1 MVPDAEYNGTVAV
14 LAATFL
20 AGLNVYLL
28 RIGTMLI
35 PQMPFVS
42 VALTIAGF
50 ILLIASIVLGKGPLI
65 LGARKYIAKLLWI
78 GVVGTSVPVVLVAY
92 GVSLSTVG
100 NSFLLQTEFI
110 YSMFLSY
117 LLLRERITGNQILLT
132 VLSFLGVVLMLTGG
146 AVTTINIG
154 DVLFLVAPLFYQL
167 AHVVA
172 KGILR
177 KVDPLVVVMY
187 RLLTAGLALVLVSI
201 ALGQNPLPEV
211 SGNSQAMLVAFYASL
226 SFSLGNSL
234 WYFGVKHINLSKA
247 TSIMIAYPL
256 VSAILAVFMIGEIL
270 SPVRIIGASLVFL
283 STLKL
288 SQVRSV
294 SGKQATA

>member
-1 MVPDAEYNGTVAV
+1 
-14 LAATFL
+14 
-20 AGLNVYLL
+20 
-28 RIGTMLI
+28 
-35 PQMPFVS
+35 
-42 VALTIAGF
+42 
-50 ILLIASIVLGKGPLI
+50 
-65 LGARKYIAKLLWI
+65 
-78 GVVGTSVPVVLVAY
+78 
-92 GVSLSTVG
+92 
-100 NSFLLQTEFI
+100 
-110 YSMFLSY
+110 
-117 LLLRERITGNQILLT
+117 
-132 VLSFLGVVLMLTGG
+132 MLTGG

-294 SGKQATA
+294 SRKQATT

>member
-28 RIGTMLI
+28 KIGTMLI

-42 VALTIAGF
+42 VALTMAGF
-50 ILLIASIVLGKGPLI
+50 ILLIASIALGKGPLI

-110 YSMFLSY
+110 YSMFLSH
-117 LLLRERITGNQILLT
+117 LLLRERITGSQILLT

-294 SGKQATA
+294 SRKQETT

>member
-1 MVPDAEYNGTVAV
+1 MVPDAEHNGTLAV

-35 PQMPFVS
+35 PQLPFVS
-42 VALTIAGF
+42 VALTMAGF
-50 ILLIASIVLGKGPLI
+50 ILLIASMVLGKGPLI

-78 GVVGTSVPVVLVAY
+78 GIVGTSVPVVLVAY
-92 GVSLSTVG
+92 GVSLSMVG

-117 LLLRERITGNQILLT
+117 LLLREKITRTQILLT
-132 VLSFLGVVLMLTGG
+132 VLSFLGVVLILTGG
-146 AVTTINIG
+146 VVTTINIG

-187 RLLTAGLALVLVSI
+187 RLLTAGLALALVSI

-256 VSAILAVFMIGEIL
+256 VSVILAVFMIGEIL
-270 SPVRIIGASLVFL
+270 SPARIIGASLVFV
-283 STLKL
+283 STFKL

-294 SGKQATA
+294 SS

>member
-1 MVPDAEYNGTVAV
+1 MVPDAEYNGTLAV
-14 LAATFL
+14 LAATLL

-35 PQMPFVS
+35 PQLPFVS
-42 VALTIAGF
+42 VALTMAGF

-78 GVVGTSVPVVLVAY
+78 GIVGTSVPVVLVAY

-100 NSFLLQTEFI
+100 NSFLLQTECI
-110 YSMFLSY
+110 YSMFLSH

-132 VLSFLGVVLMLTGG
+132 VLSFLGVVLILTGG
-146 AVTTINIG
+146 VVPTINIG

-177 KVDPLVVVMY
+177 KVDPLVVVTY
-187 RLLTAGLALVLVSI
+187 RLLTAGLALALVSI

-256 VSAILAVFMIGEIL
+256 VSVILAVFMIGETL
-270 SPVRIIGASLVFL
+270 SPARIIGASLVFV

-294 SGKQATA
+294 SS

>member
-1 MVPDAEYNGTVAV
+1 MVPDAEYTGTVAV

-42 VALTIAGF
+42 VSLTMAGF
-50 ILLIASIVLGKGPLI
+50 ILLIASIVLGKGLLV

-100 NSFLLQTEFI
+100 NSFLLQTEFV

-117 LLLRERITGNQILLT
+117 LLLRERITGTQILLT
-132 VLSFLGVVLMLTGG
+132 VLSFLGVALILTGG
-146 AVTTINIG
+146 AITAINIG
-154 DVLFLVAPLFYQL
+154 DVFFLLAPLFYQL

-172 KGILR
+172 KGILW
-177 KVDPLVVVMY
+177 KVDPFVVVMY

-211 SGNSQAMLVAFYASL
+211 SGNSEAMLVAFYNSL
-226 SFSLGNSL
+226 SFSIGNSL
-234 WYFGVKHINLSKA
+234 WYFGMKHINLSKA

-256 VSAILAVFMIGEIL
+256 VAAILAVFMIGEIL
-270 SPVRIIGASLVFL
+270 SPVKIVGASLVFL

-294 SGKQATA
+294 SRKQATT